1 MKVDVQTIK
10 DQLKLTPHPEGG
22 FFKEIYRSNGSINEA
37 NLWKGVQGS
46 RNFSTAIYFLL
57 VKNQISAFHKI
68 KQDEMWHFYCGTPL
82 LLHMINNQ
90 GDYHLV
96 KIGNNISNGEYFQFV
111 VPSGTWFASEVEN
124 KDNFAFCGCTVSPGF
139 DFKDFEMPDRKFLV
153 SKYPHLKEIITRLT
167 HR

>member
-22 FFKEIYRSNGSINEA
+22 FFKENYRSSGSINEA

-68 KQDEMWHFYCGTPL
+68 KQDEMWHFYAGSTL
-82 LLHMINNQ
+82 LLHMINEK
-90 GDYHLV
+90 GDYRLV
-96 KIGNNISNGEYFQFV
+96 KIGNNINEDNFFQYV
-111 VPSGTWFASEVEN
+111 VPSGTWFSSEVEDKN
-124 KDNFAFCGCTVSPGF
+124 SFSFCGCTVSPGF
-139 DFKDFEMPDRKFLV
+139 DFKDFEMPSRKKLL
-153 SKYPHLKEIITRLT
+153 SKFPNQQKIITRLT